1 MKVSIII
8 PVYHVEEYIERCVLS
23 VLKQTYRPLEV
34 VLVDDC
40 SNDKSIE
47 IAKRTIEENSPT
59 SIEFQF
65 IKHEKNVGLSGA
77 RNTGIRTSTGDF
89 LYFLDSD
96 DELADDAI
104 NNLMEKQKGI
114 PEVEIIQG
122 TMVRAL
128 DNESIDVNHMSFVK
142 DNRSIRKLFFS
153 RISFLLESAC
163 DKLIKKDFILGNNL
177 FFKEGIIF
185 EDSHWLDRA
194 VKKLSAVTFVSG
206 ATYIRY
212 INPNSIMTSLKRE
225 REIRNIGIILKDFV
239 ASIDEP
245 CYDEQLFTYYN
256 KFLTYYGASKGEYG
270 FNELYVT
277 FRNLFFRRKFYK
289 MGLLMILYRK
299 RFFYKEANIKARI
312 RGYMY
317 HNINAF
323 FERKDCC

>member
-34 VLVDDC
+34 VLVDDY

-47 IAKRTIEENSPT
+47 IAKRTIEENFPT

-65 IKHEKNVGLSGA
+65 IKHEKNLGQSGA
-77 RNTGIRTSTGDF
+77 RNTGIRNSTGDF

-104 NNLMEKQKGI
+104 NNMMEKQKGF

-122 TMVRAL
+122 TMVHAL
-128 DNESIDVNHMSFVK
+128 DNGNVDVNHMSFVK

-153 RISFLLESAC
+153 RNSFLLESAC
-163 DKLIKKDFILGNNL
+163 DKLIKKSFILCNNL
-177 FFKEGIIF
+177 FFKEGIIL
-185 EDSHWLDRA
+185 EDYHWLNYV
-194 VKKLSAVTFVSG
+194 VKKVNQIAFVFQP
-206 ATYIRY
+206 TYIRY
-212 INPNSIMTSLKRE
+212 LREGSTMTSLTRE

-289 MGLLMILYRK
+289 MGILMILYRK

>member
-104 NNLMEKQKGI
+104 NNMMEKQKGF

-153 RISFLLESAC
+153 RNSFLLESAC

-256 KFLTYYGASKGEYG
+256 KFLTYYDASKGEYG

>member
-65 IKHEKNVGLSGA
+65 MKHEKNVGLSGA
-77 RNTGIRTSTGDF
+77 RNTGIRNSTGDF

-104 NNLMEKQKGI
+104 NNMMEKQKGF

-153 RISFLLESAC
+153 RNSFLLESAC